1 MKKIILSAILTI
13 CSITLTMAQLNEGH
27 IKFEIEVSATNP
39 EMEMAVGMMQG
50 STMNLFFADQDL
62 HSELNMGAMMTVSTI
77 VLGKSGDVIILMS
90 GMMGKKAIP
99 TTLEEIIKTTESKEI
114 SPMDV
119 ELLDETKDI
128 AGYSCKKAVLT
139 NEDGDE
145 MVTWY
150 TTDITINTQG
160 QSYHNAEIPGFPL
173 QFTQDANGL
182 IMTITAVE
190 IEESISKKK
199 KKELFSSKVPDGYT
213 EMSPDDLKKMGM

>member
-1 MKKIILSAILTI
+1 MKKILLSALLTI
-13 CSITLTMAQLNEGH
+13 CSITLTIAQLNEGH
-27 IKFEIEVSATNP
+27 VKFEIEVSATNP

-62 HSELNMGAMMTVSTI
+62 HSELNMGTMMTVSTI
-77 VLGKSGDVIILMS
+77 VLGKSGDVMILMN

-99 TTLEEIIKTTESKEI
+99 TTLDEVLENTKSKEV

-128 AGYSCKKAVLT
+128 AGYSCKKAILT

-150 TTDITINTQG
+150 TADIKVNTQG
-160 QSYHNAEIPGFPL
+160 QSYHNENVPGFPL
-173 QFTQDANGL
+173 QFTQNANGL
-182 IMTITAVE
+182 IMTITAIE
-190 IEESISKKK
+190 IEESISKKD

-213 EMSPDDLKKMGM
+213 EMSPEALNKMGM